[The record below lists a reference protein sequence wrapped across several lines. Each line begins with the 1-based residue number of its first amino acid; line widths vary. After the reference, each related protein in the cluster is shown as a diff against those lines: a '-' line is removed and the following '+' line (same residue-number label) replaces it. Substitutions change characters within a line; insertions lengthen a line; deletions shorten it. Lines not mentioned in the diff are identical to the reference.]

1 MRQHVTPE
9 RNPCADLDALRDKAE
24 TFFEWPDD
32 AGEKPRDYVTF
43 TSCLLFARDC
53 VNDWQ
58 AKHQDILATFET
70 IAAEN
75 IRLRQAIEKTIADN
89 LHLADGEVCT
99 LIDLK
104 RAVNWDDRAWPE
116 TALPWQP
123 VDTAPIDT
131 PLLATYLDAAGK
143 PKVIRAEL
151 IGRLTQPTGPDWET
165 CPDYDEATDTY
176 YRAAGWIE
184 LVDHWDDHDGCY
196 IHATIIGWMPL
207 PEPME
212 APA

>member
-1 MRQHVTPE
+1 MPQHATHE
-9 RNPCADLDALRDKAE
+9 RNPCADFDALRAMAE
-24 TFFEWPDD
+24 TFFDWPDD
-32 AGEKPRDYVTF
+32 RRAIVTL
-43 TSCLLFARDC
+43 TSCILFARQCIVD
-53 VNDWQ
+53 
-58 AKHQDILATFET
+58 T
-70 IAAEN
+70 AAEN

-104 RAVNWDDRAWPE
+104 RAVNWDDRPWPE

-123 VDTAPIDT
+123 VDTAPTDT

-143 PKVIRAEL
+143 PTVIRAEL

-184 LVDHWDDHDGCY
+184 LMDHWDDHDGSY

-207 PEPME
+207 PPPME
-212 APA
+212 TPT